1 MVLKGLFA
9 APPARCPWARAP
21 EEVEYHDFEWGVPFK
36 DDRKFFEFII
46 LESAQAGLSWLTIL
60 RKREGY
66 REAFAGFDPEKVA
79 KFEYADFSKLIM
91 NERIVRNQ
99 KKIESAMSNAE
110 VFLQVQSEHGSF
122 SDYIWSFVG
131 GRVVDGKRKT
141 HKDIPAATALSD
153 RMAREFKDKGFKFLG
168 STTLY
173 ALLQAT
179 GIVNDH
185 LVSCFR
191 YQECKDIAKEL
202 GVS

>member
-1 MVLKGLFA
+1 MAFFTT
-9 APPARCPWARAP
+9 PPARCPWARAP
-21 EEVEYHDFEWGVPFK
+21 EEVEYHDFEWGAPFM
-36 DDRKFFEFII
+36 DDRKFFEFIV

-79 KFEYADFSKLIM
+79 KFEYADFSNLIM

-99 KKIESAMSNAE
+99 KKIESAMNNAKI
-110 VFLQVQSEHGSF
+110 FLKLQQEHGSF
-122 SDYIWSFVG
+122 SSYIWSFVDG
-131 GRVVDGKRKT
+131 KAVDGKRKS
-141 HKDIPAATALSD
+141 HKDIPPSTPLSD
-153 RMAREFKDKGFKFLG
+153 RMAREFKANGFQFLG

-179 GIVNDH
+179 GLVNDH

-191 YQECKDIAKEL
+191 YQECKQIAKEL
-202 GVS
+202 GVL